1 MPAPLIWLGIG
12 LVTTIAGKVAYDSI
26 SSPDNDDDDWEY
38 EKQNAAAKKEQAKQA
53 KKAEEQRLHKEHQ
66 RRLAKYAKTQLQ
78 QLVDKHNLDH
88 QIDDQLT
95 KQALGNQVECK
106 EKLLAI
112 YDRKHSDDAENQLDR
127 QAIGKLQQCIRQ
139 LEDYQ

>member
-1 MPAPLIWLGIG
+1 MPLPLIWLGIG

-26 SSPDNDDDDWEY
+26 SSPDNDDDDREY
-38 EKQNAAAKKEQAKQA
+38 EEQNAAAKKEQAELA
-53 KKAEEQRLHKEHQ
+53 KEHQ

-78 QLVDKHNLDH
+78 QLVDKHNLDL

>member
-38 EKQNAAAKKEQAKQA
+38 EKQNAAAKKEQAKLA
-53 KKAEEQRLHKEHQ
+53 KEHQ

-139 LEDYQ
+139 LENYQ

>member
-1 MPAPLIWLGIG
+1 MPLPLIWLGIG

-26 SSPDNDDDDWEY
+26 SSPDNDDDDREY
-38 EKQNAAAKKEQAKQA
+38 EKQNAAAKKERAKQ
-53 KKAEEQRLHKEHQ
+53 AEEQRLHKEHQ
-66 RRLAKYAKTQLQ
+66 LRLAEYAETQLQ

>member
-38 EKQNAAAKKEQAKQA
+38 EKQKAAAKKERAKQA
-53 KKAEEQRLHKEHQ
+53 KLAEEHQ
-66 RRLAKYAKTQLQ
+66 LRLAEYAATQLQ
-78 QLVDKHNLDH
+78 QLVDKHNLDLK
-88 QIDDQLT
+88 IDDQLT

>member
-1 MPAPLIWLGIG
+1 MPLPFILLGAAG
-12 LVTTIAGKVAYDSI
+12 LIAGKVAYDII

-38 EKQNAAAKKEQAKQA
+38 EEQNAAAQEEEQAKLA
-53 KKAEEQRLHKEHQ
+53 KEHQ

-78 QLVDKHNLDH
+78 QLVDKHYLDL

-106 EKLLAI
+106 KETAG
-112 YDRKHSDDAENQLDR
+112 D
-127 QAIGKLQQCIRQ
+127 IRPKTFG
-139 LEDYQ
+139 

>member
-53 KKAEEQRLHKEHQ
+53 KKAEEQRCTKSISEGWLNMP
-66 RRLAKYAKTQLQ
+66 
-78 QLVDKHNLDH
+78 KHNCSSWW
-88 QIDDQLT
+88 INT
-95 KQALGNQVECK
+95 ISTI
-106 EKLLAI
+106 KLMT
-112 YDRKHSDDAENQLDR
+112 N
-127 QAIGKLQQCIRQ
+127 
-139 LEDYQ
+139 